1 MSRSK
6 APIKN
11 PYAQVPSSIVTR
23 DIPRLVEPTGNIYE
37 SLNVISRRARQ
48 VSNNLKEE
56 ISERMSEFT
65 TGMDNLEEVHENREQ
80 IEISKHYERFPKP
93 TLIAIDE
100 FQEGKLVFRRN
111 AEDDLHSTAI
121 TPAN

>member
-11 PYAQVPSSIVTR
+11 PYPQVPASIVTR
-23 DIPRLVEPTGNIYE
+23 DIPRLIEPTGNIYE

-56 ISERMSEFT
+56 ISDRMSEFT

-80 IEISKHYERFPKP
+80 IEISKFYERLPKP

-100 FQEGKLVFRRN
+100 FLEGKLVFRRN
-111 AEDDLHSTAI
+111 AEDELHSTDMQNAK
-121 TPAN
+121 